1 MGCERV
7 NEWSRSETHGNYGEM
22 RKSMSH
28 IMWEILLGLGHG
40 FRLATGRC
48 LSRHSPSFLLN
59 GLTIWPTSFVSP
71 AWLGMAQNHRELRA
85 TMDIWRIMR
94 CVLKTAI
101 PMSDGPRLVFSDCWC
116 AATLRSSNLKET
128 SKGNIRDVC
137 VIFSVTA
144 MICMDRL
151 IGDGSNPIKK
161 PCDTTGE
168 LTCTKKL

>member
-101 PMSDGPRLVFSDCWC
+101 PMSDGPRLVFFGLLMCCNFKVVQPERNIQRQYTWC
-116 AATLRSSNLKET
+116 LCNFQCHSHDLH
-128 SKGNIRDVC
+128 G
-137 VIFSVTA
+137 
-144 MICMDRL
+144 
-151 IGDGSNPIKK
+151 
-161 PCDTTGE
+161 
-168 LTCTKKL
+168 